1 MIRVAVS
8 MILHVWPCL
17 IDQGEKSMTHL
28 DFSFDN
34 ALFHFRRTG
43 GPKEF
48 LLKYGATYAVLYLLM
63 SAVNLWL
70 HWPMFAMM
78 FNLDMMNDPVAMEAA
93 MMGQMG
99 RVLLGYLLMLPL
111 GLAFWMLFE
120 GANQR
125 RYMRAEGFRLQLGA
139 DEWRLLVVALI
150 WFGLFIALY
159 LGMIIVVALPVG
171 IIAATGSGEGAAMA
185 GLLALVLAI
194 AYMVFALWLAAR
206 FSPAAALTVRD
217 RSIRFGKAWRVTKGK
232 AWTIVGSWIVL
243 MLIMM
248 VVFFVFYLIFAVAM
262 VAALMPVIG
271 GIEDDPTA
279 IFSAMASPGIII
291 PGAILM
297 VGFIFLQACWMHIF
311 SGPAALAARADPQWA
326 DNPAI
331 DETFV

>member
-1 MIRVAVS
+1 
-8 MILHVWPCL
+8 
-17 IDQGEKSMTHL
+17 MTNL

-43 GPKEF
+43 GPKGF

-63 SAVNLWL
+63 I
-70 HWPMFAMM
+70 
-78 FNLDMMNDPVAMEAA
+78 
-93 MMGQMG
+93 
-99 RVLLGYLLMLPL
+99 PL

-125 RYMRAEGFRLQLGA
+125 RYMRAEDFRLRLGA
-139 DEWRLLVVALI
+139 DEWRLLVVGLI
-150 WFGLFIALY
+150 WVGLFIALY
-159 LGMIIVVALPVG
+159 IGMFLVIMLPVG
-171 IIAATGSGEGAAMA
+171 IMAAMGNSDGA
-185 GLLALVLAI
+185 VLGGLLAFVLFI

-206 FSPAAALTVRD
+206 FSPSAALTVRD
-217 RSIRFGKAWRVTKGK
+217 RSIRFGQAWRVTKGK
-232 AWTIVGSWIVL
+232 GWTILGSWIVL

-248 VVFFVFYLIFAVAM
+248 VVFFVLYMIFAVVM
-262 VAALMPVIG
+262 VAAMMPVMS
-271 GIEDDPTA
+271 GIEDDPA
-279 IFSAMASPGIII
+279 AVFSAMVSPGIII

-311 SGPAALAARADPQWA
+311 AGPAALAARADPQWA

>member
-1 MIRVAVS
+1 
-8 MILHVWPCL
+8 
-17 IDQGEKSMTHL
+17 MTHL

-43 GPKEF
+43 GPKGF

-70 HWPMFAMM
+70 QWPMFAMM
-78 FNLDMMNDPVAMEAA
+78 FNPDMMNDPVAMEAA
-93 MMGQMG
+93 MTGQVG

-139 DEWRLLVVALI
+139 DEWRLLVVGLI

-171 IIAATGSGEGAAMA
+171 IIAATGSGEGAAIA

-243 MLIMM
+243 LLIMM
-248 VVFFVFYLIFAVAM
+248 VVFFVLYLFFAVVVFASLIPIM
-262 VAALMPVIG
+262 SGMDTEDPAAVFGALL
-271 GIEDDPTA
+271 
-279 IFSAMASPGIII
+279 SPGVLV
-291 PGAILM
+291 PGALLL
-297 VGFIFLQACWMHIF
+297 VGVVVMQACWLHIV
-311 SGPAALAARADPQWA
+311 SGPAALAARTDPDWA
-326 DNPAI
+326 DRQAI

>member
-1 MIRVAVS
+1 
-8 MILHVWPCL
+8 
-17 IDQGEKSMTHL
+17 MTNL

-43 GPKEF
+43 GPKGF

-63 SAVNLWL
+63 SVVTLWL
-70 HWPMFAMM
+70 QWPMFGMM
-78 FNLDMMNDPVAMEAA
+78 FNPDMMNDPVAMEAA

-99 RVLLGYLLMLPL
+99 RVLLGYLLVLPL

-125 RYMRAEGFRLQLGA
+125 RYMRAEDFRLRLGA
-139 DEWRLLVVALI
+139 DEWRLLVVGLI
-150 WFGLFIALY
+150 WVGLFIALY
-159 LGMIIVVALPVG
+159 IGGIIVVVLPVG
-171 IIAATGSGEGAAMA
+171 IIAATGSGEGAAFA
-185 GLLALVLAI
+185 GLLAFVLMI

-217 RSIRFGKAWRVTKGK
+217 RSIRFGQAWRVTKGK
-232 AWTIVGSWIVL
+232 GWTILGSWIVL

-248 VVFFVFYLIFAVAM
+248 VVFFVLYMIFAVVM
-262 VAALMPVIG
+262 VAAMMPMMNG
-271 GIEDDPTA
+271 LEDDPSA
-279 IFSAMASPGIII
+279 VFSAMVSPGIII

-311 SGPAALAARADPQWA
+311 AGPAALAARADPQWA

-331 DETFV
+331 DDTFV

>member
-1 MIRVAVS
+1 
-8 MILHVWPCL
+8 
-17 IDQGEKSMTHL
+17 MTHL

-48 LLKYGATYAVLYLLM
+48 LLKYGAAYAVLYLLM

-70 HWPMFAMM
+70 QWPMFAMM
-78 FNLDMMNDPVAMEAA
+78 FNLDMMNDPVAMEGA

-125 RYMRAEGFRLQLGA
+125 RYMRAEGFRLQLGP

>member
-1 MIRVAVS
+1 
-8 MILHVWPCL
+8 
-17 IDQGEKSMTHL
+17 MTNL

-43 GPKEF
+43 GPKGF

-63 SAVNLWL
+63 SAVTLWL
-70 HWPMFAMM
+70 QAPLFGMM
-78 FNLDMMNDPVAMEAA
+78 FDPDMMNDPVAMEAA

-99 RVLLGYLLMLPL
+99 RVLLSYLLMLPL

-125 RYMRAEGFRLQLGA
+125 RYMRAEDFRLQLGA
-139 DEWRLLVVALI
+139 DELRLLIVGLI

-159 LGMIIVVALPVG
+159 LGMILMIMVPIG
-171 IIAATGSGEGAAMA
+171 IMAAMGNSNGAALG
-185 GLLALVLAI
+185 GLLAFVLFI

-217 RSIRFGKAWRVTKGK
+217 RSIRFGQAWRVTKGK
-232 AWTIVGSWIVL
+232 AWTILGSWIVL

-248 VVFFVFYLIFAVAM
+248 VVFFVLYMIFAVVM
-262 VAALMPVIG
+262 VAALMPVMG
-271 GIEDDPTA
+271 GLEDDPSA
-279 IFSAMASPGIII
+279 IFSAMVSPGIII
-291 PGAILM
+291 PGAVLM

-311 SGPAALAARADPQWA
+311 SGPAALAARTDRQWA

>member
-1 MIRVAVS
+1 MNPV
-8 MILHVWPCL
+8 
-17 IDQGEKSMTHL
+17 
-28 DFSFDN
+28 SFDFNN
-34 ALFHFRRTG
+34 AIMHFRKTG
-43 GPKEF
+43 GPKGF

-63 SAVNLWL
+63 SAVTMWL
-70 HWPMFAMM
+70 QWPMFGMM
-78 FNLDMMNDPVAMEAA
+78 FNPDMINDPVAMEAA

-99 RVLLGYLLMLPL
+99 RVLLGYLLMIPL

-125 RYMRAEGFRLQLGA
+125 RYMRAEDFRLQLGA
-139 DEWRLLVVALI
+139 DEWRLLVVGLI

-159 LGMIIVVALPVG
+159 LGMFLVIMLPVG
-171 IIAATGSGEGAAMA
+171 IMAAMGNSDGA
-185 GLLALVLAI
+185 VLGGLLAFVLMI

-217 RSIRFGKAWRVTKGK
+217 RSIRFGRAWRVTKGK

-248 VVFFVFYLIFAVAM
+248 VVFFVFYLIFAVVM
-262 VAALMPVIG
+262 VATLMPVMS
-271 GIEDDPTA
+271 GIEDDPA
-279 IFSAMASPGIII
+279 ALFSAMASPGIII